1 MIADAS
7 VRKSESGL
15 PQRIRDLLE
24 NLRPGDAASVEKLRA
39 VYDDDV
45 SFEDPIQKVR
55 GVEAFIA
62 LNHRLLDR
70 ARELVFKVESAAGTD
85 EEIFLTWTMR
95 CVPKLRV
102 GRVPFGPGPSI
113 NVDGA
118 THLRAMNGRVVY
130 HRDYWDLG
138 EMFASAIPGG
148 HKALRF
154 LLKPLA

>member
-1 MIADAS
+1 MS
-7 VRKSESGL
+7 VEKSESSL
-15 PQRIRDLLE
+15 PERIRELLE
-24 NLRPGDAASVEKLRA
+24 NLRPGDATSVENLRA
-39 VYDDDV
+39 VYDTDV

-55 GVEAFIA
+55 GVEEFIA

-70 ARELVFKVESAAGTD
+70 AKELVFTVESAAGTD
-85 EEIFLTWTMR
+85 EQLFLTWKMR
-95 CVPKLRV
+95 CVPKL
-102 GRVPFGPGPSI
+102 GPSI

-118 THLRAMNGRVVY
+118 THLRAKSGRVVY

-148 HKALRF
+148 HTALRF

>member
-1 MIADAS
+1 MSAEKNAA
-7 VRKSESGL
+7 EL
-15 PQRIRDLLE
+15 PERIRELLS
-24 NLRPGDAASVEKLRA
+24 NLRPGDKASVEKLRA

-55 GVEAFIA
+55 GIEAFIA

-70 ARELVFKVESAAGTD
+70 AKELVFTVESASGTD
-85 EEIFLTWTMR
+85 EEIFLTWSMR
-95 CVPKLRV
+95 CVPKL
-102 GRVPFGPGPSI
+102 GPNI
-113 NVDGA
+113 QVDGA
-118 THLRAMNGRVVY
+118 THLRAKNGLVVH

-148 HKALRF
+148 HTALRF

>member
-1 MIADAS
+1 MKQK
-7 VRKSESGL
+7 KSELEL
-15 PQRIRDLLE
+15 PQRIRELLE
-24 NLRPGDAASVEKLRA
+24 NLRPGDAASVENLRT
-39 VYDDDV
+39 VYDTDV

-55 GVEAFIA
+55 GVDAFIA

-70 ARELVFKVESAAGTD
+70 AKELVFSVESASGTD
-85 EEIFLTWTMR
+85 DEMFLTWKMR
-95 CVPKLRV
+95 CVPKL
-102 GRVPFGPGPSI
+102 GPKI
-113 NVDGA
+113 QVDGA
-118 THLRAMNGRVVY
+118 THLRAQNGRVVY